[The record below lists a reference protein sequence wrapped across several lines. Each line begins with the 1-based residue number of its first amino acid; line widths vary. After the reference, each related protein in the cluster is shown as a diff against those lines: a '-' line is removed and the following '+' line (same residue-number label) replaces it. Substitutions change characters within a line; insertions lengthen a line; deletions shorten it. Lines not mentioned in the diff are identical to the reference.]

1 MLKRHPLVSVVCA
14 AVLVLWALTARA
26 EMTVDTAWV
35 RRYTGPSNADD
46 WVRAVVVC
54 EPGVA
59 YVTGSSYRSYTDP
72 DYATIRYYPSGDTAW
87 VRRYDGSANG
97 RDCGMD
103 IAVDCPS
110 SVYVTGY
117 SVGSG
122 SGDDYVTIKYDTL
135 GNELWVSRYNGPGN
149 GFDVAWAVELDASSN
164 VYVTGKS
171 EGSGTHFD
179 YATVKYLSNGDTAW
193 VRRYNGPGNDYD
205 WAFVMAV
212 DGFDNVYVTGRSYDT
227 ATSDDYATVKYDA
240 QGNELWVRRYNGPA
254 DGWDEASGLT
264 VDDFGNVYVTGG
276 SSGVGTGA
284 DFATIKYYATG
295 DTIWVRRYN
304 GPGNDEDWAFDVDV
318 DDHGNVFV
326 TGRSH
331 GGETYFDYAT
341 VKYDSLGN
349 ELWVARYSGPGAGW
363 DGAAVIEVDGY
374 GSVYVSGQSWVAAT
388 NEDYATVK
396 YDSLGNEVWLI
407 RYDGPVSG
415 FDAGRDMKLNAS
427 GNVYVT
433 GFSHGGV
440 FDNYDYAT
448 VKYVQALRGDAN
460 GDRVINVADI
470 VCLVNFLYR
479 GGDPPITAEAGDAT
493 CDGIV
498 DVADVV
504 CLVNYL
510 YRGGDPPDCP

>member
-1 MLKRHPLVSVVCA
+1 MPKRHI
-14 AVLVLWALTARA
+14 LTAIIWIAILFFSSVPVLA
-26 EMTVDTAWV
+26 EMIVDTAWV
-35 RRYTGPSNADD
+35 RRYTGPSNAGD
-46 WVRAVVVC
+46 WGRTVAVC
-54 EPGVA
+54 EPGIA
-59 YVTGSSYRSYTDP
+59 YVTGSSYKSVTDP

-87 VRRYDGSANG
+87 VRRYDGPAHT

-110 SVYVTGY
+110 AIYVTGY
-117 SVGSG
+117 SIGNG
-122 SGDDYVTIKYDTL
+122 TGDDYLTIRYDTL
-135 GNELWVSRYNGPGN
+135 GNEVWVNRYNGPGN
-149 GFDVAWAVELDASSN
+149 GFDVAWAVEIDASSN

-171 EGSGTHFD
+171 EGSGTDFD
-179 YATVKYLSNGDTAW
+179 YATVKYLSNGDSAW

-227 ATSDDYATVKYDA
+227 ATSDDYATIKYDA

-284 DFATIKYYATG
+284 DFATIKYYPTG
-295 DTIWVRRYN
+295 DTAWVRRYN
-304 GPGNDEDWAFDVDV
+304 GPGNDEDWASDVDV
-318 DDHGNVFV
+318 DDYGNVYV

-341 VKYDSLGN
+341 VKYDSSGN
-349 ELWVARYSGPGAGW
+349 ELWVTRYSAPGAGW

-374 GSVYVSGQSWVAAT
+374 GSVYVSGLSWVAAT
-388 NEDYATVK
+388 NTDYATVK

-415 FDAGRDMKLNAS
+415 GDEGRDMKLDAS

-433 GFSHGGV
+433 GFSNGGAFV
-440 FDNYDYAT
+440 SYDYAT
-448 VKYVQALRGDAN
+448 IRYVQALRGDVNSSGYIDA
-460 GDRVINVADI
+460 ADVVYLI
-470 VCLVNFLYR
+470 TYLFR
-479 GGDPPITAEAGDAT
+479 HTAPPSPLEAGDCN
-493 CDGIV
+493 CDGEV
-498 DVADVV
+498 GPGDVV
-504 CLVNYL
+504 YLLNYL
-510 YRGGDPPDCP
+510 FRGWPPPDC